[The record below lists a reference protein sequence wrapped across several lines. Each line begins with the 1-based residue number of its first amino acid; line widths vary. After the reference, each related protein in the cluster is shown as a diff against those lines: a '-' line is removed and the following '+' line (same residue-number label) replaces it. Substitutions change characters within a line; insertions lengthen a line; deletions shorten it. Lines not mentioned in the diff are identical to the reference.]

1 MNISPLFLRFL
12 LTASLSATLVAVHS
26 TVAAETT
33 PMYRVVDEQGHVTYT
48 DSPPANSTS
57 EPIKLSPIN
66 TQPAAVTPQTQKQPE
81 QAVGAAYTVSRI
93 TQPAQDTTVPPGQLD
108 VIVQI
113 ELEPQLQPGHLV
125 KLYHNG
131 RLYGAPTSASSFSL
145 TSLIRGQHQ
154 VQAEIVDADG
164 NIKATTQTV
173 VFHVKRASAQQ
184 PKAQKAK

>member
-1 MNISPLFLRFL
+1 MDISRKFLRSL
-12 LTASLSATLVAVHS
+12 LTTSVTTVV
-26 TVAAETT
+26 VAASGMVTADTT
-33 PMYRVVDEQGHVTYT
+33 PVYRVVDEQGRVTYT

-66 TQPAAVTPQTQKQPE
+66 TQPAAIVPPAQKKAEQP
-81 QAVGAAYTVSRI
+81 ADAPYSVSRI

-113 ELEPQLQPGHLV
+113 ELEPRLQPGHLV

-131 RLYGAPTSASSFSL
+131 QLYGAPTSASAFSL
-145 TSLIRGQHQ
+145 TSLIRGKHQ
-154 VQAEIVDADG
+154 IQAEVVDADG

-173 VFHVKRASAQQ
+173 VFHVKRTSSQH
-184 PKAQKAK
+184 PNAQKAK

>member
-1 MNISPLFLRFL
+1 MDISPRLLRIL
-12 LTASLSATLVAVHS
+12 LTASLTATLVAARS
-26 TVAAETT
+26 TVAADTT
-33 PMYRVVDEQGHVTYT
+33 PMYRVIDEQGRVTYT

-66 TQPAAVTPQTQKQPE
+66 TQPAAITPQTKQPE
-81 QAVGAAYTVSRI
+81 QVVGAAYSVSRI
-93 TQPAQDTTVPPGQLD
+93 TQPAQNATIPPGQLD

-113 ELEPQLQPGHLV
+113 ELEPQLQSGHLV

-131 RLYGAPTSASSFSL
+131 RLYGTPTSASSFSL

-154 VQAEIVDADG
+154 LQAEIIDADG

-173 VFHVKRASAQQ
+173 VFHVKRTSAQH